1 MISIPYLMLLLSR
14 LPTMSEK
21 MFYFQGAIVVDED
34 IEVTPVFTC
43 VLAIGLI
50 AGFLTAKYF

>member
-1 MISIPYLMLLLSR
+1 MLLLSR